1 MKASDVMYYIDII
14 AATENVSTIEVATTI
29 EYGRIEEL

>member
-1 MKASDVMYYIDII
+1 MKASDVYIDII
-14 AATENVSTIEVATTI
+14 AATENVSAIEVATTI